1 MSVYKYDQGST
12 KLCWAYSVASIGNT
26 LWGSE
31 KYTGIQVA
39 QKLYGTSNYNL
50 GANTTNAMQMLN
62 SLYYYQYGISTST
75 LAETTAYDFINA
87 GYPIYL
93 KLYCSSSD
101 SSHAVVLRAINTSTH
116 YFSIMNPGSGTYQ
129 GFTNSSGNYAITY
142 NSKTFTLENWGYYY
156 YLY

>member
-1 MSVYKYDQGST
+1 MSVYKYNQGTTS
-12 KLCWAYSVASIGNT
+12 LCWAYSVASIGNT

-39 QKLYGTSNYNL
+39 QNLFGTSNYNK
-50 GANTTNAMQMLN
+50 GANTTQAMQMLN

-75 LAETTAYDFINA
+75 LAESTAYDFINA

-101 SSHAVVLRAINTSTH
+101 SAHAVVLRAINTSTH
-116 YFSIMNPGSGTYQ
+116 YFSIMNPGHGTYE
-129 GFTNSSGNYAITY
+129 GFTNSSGNYAISY
-142 NSKTFTLENWGYYY
+142 NYKTFTLENWGYYY